1 MNDSL
6 LEVGKVL
13 NTHGVRGEIKV
24 QSWCDSPEVL
34 CALETVY
41 IGRRA
46 FSVLGGRVHAGHALL
61 TLEGVDSMDAA
72 LALKNSVLLA
82 QREDMPV
89 EKGAHFVVDLIGLQ
103 ARHAETGEVLG
114 RVTDVLEYPAHD
126 IYVVEGKKRYL
137 IPDVPAF
144 VRAVRPEEGYID
156 FLPLEGMGE

>member
-1 MNDSL
+1 MTESPQIA
-6 LEVGKVL
+6 EYMKIRRYVL
-13 NTHGVRGEIKV
+13 
-24 QSWCDSPEVL
+24 S
-34 CALETVY
+34 
-41 IGRRA
+41 
-46 FSVLGGRVHAGHALL
+46 
-61 TLEGVDSMDAA
+61 

-82 QREDMPV
+82 RREDMPV
-89 EKGAHFVVDLIGLQ
+89 EEGAYFVVDLIGLQ